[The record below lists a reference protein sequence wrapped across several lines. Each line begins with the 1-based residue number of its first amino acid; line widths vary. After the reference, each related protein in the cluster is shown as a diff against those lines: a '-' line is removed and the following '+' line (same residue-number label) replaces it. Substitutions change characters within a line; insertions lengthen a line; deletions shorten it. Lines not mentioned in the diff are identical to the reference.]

1 MLWIKRTLVIAAA
14 LLVAALTLAFILEN
28 QSQVR
33 LEFMTLQSPEL
44 PVAFFVALA
53 FIAGGLAGVLLSLY
67 LRARLK
73 FALARQRSEL
83 NRCRKELDGLRAQLE
98 AKPQS

>member
-1 MLWIKRTLVIAAA
+1 MYWIKRILVAVAA
-14 LLVAALTLAFILEN
+14 LLVAAITLVFILEN
-28 QSQVR
+28 QSLAR
-33 LEFMTLQSPEL
+33 LQFMTLQSPEL

-73 FALARQRSEL
+73 FALARNRSEL
-83 NRCRKELDGLRAQLE
+83 GRCRKELDRLREQL
-98 AKPQS
+98 ASKDA

>member
-1 MLWIKRTLVIAAA
+1 MYWIKRILVAIAV
-14 LLVAALTLAFILEN
+14 LLVAAITLVFILEN
-28 QSQVR
+28 QSQAR
-33 LEFMTLQSPEL
+33 LQFMTLQSPEL

-73 FALARQRSEL
+73 FALARNRSEL
-83 NRCRKELDGLRAQLE
+83 GRCRKELDRLREQLASKE
-98 AKPQS
+98 S

>member
-1 MLWIKRTLVIAAA
+1 MLWIKRILVIGAA

-28 QSQVR
+28 QSLVR
-33 LEFMTLQSPEL
+33 LQFMTVQTPEL

-53 FIAGGLAGVLLSLY
+53 FVAGGLAGVLFSLY

-73 FALARQRSEL
+73 LSLARQRSEL
-83 NRCRKELDGLRAQLE
+83 ARCRKELDSLRAQLE
-98 AKPQS
+98 AKPGA

>member
-1 MLWIKRTLVIAAA
+1 MLWIKRALVIGAA
-14 LLVAALTLAFILEN
+14 LLVAALTLVFILEN

-33 LEFMTLQSPEL
+33 LQFMTLQSPEL

-73 FALARQRSEL
+73 FALARNRSEL
-83 NRCRKELDGLRAQLE
+83 NRCRKELDGLRTQLE
-98 AKPQS
+98 AKPRS